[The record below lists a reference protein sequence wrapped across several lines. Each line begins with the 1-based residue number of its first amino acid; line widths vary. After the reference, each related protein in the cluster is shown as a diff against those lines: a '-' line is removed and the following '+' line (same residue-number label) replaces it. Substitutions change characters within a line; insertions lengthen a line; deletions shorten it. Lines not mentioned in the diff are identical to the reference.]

1 MSDQI
6 APNGPAAT
14 SANGERGAFVEFLLA
29 HEFAIAF
36 WVLTAIVLVPVFSV
50 AVPPLADY
58 VNHLARM
65 KVIAVQG
72 LDAHL
77 DAFYRIDWQL
87 IPNLAMD
94 LVVPPLMK
102 FMSVYSAG
110 QVFTALT
117 VLASVTGPMA
127 IHRALYGR
135 INAFPLTAFVVV
147 YNGIFLFGMMNF
159 LLGVGLAMWGMA
171 FWIAMQERALW
182 ARMAV
187 SAVFCLLLYICHL
200 YAVGLYGLGIGAF
213 EIWAWSKRRFRF
225 DRDFLVDLAALIVPV
240 LPIMW
245 LLVGSSTWGLV
256 GEYAWAPQSKM
267 DGLQLVFRTYIDT
280 HDLAVMGLGLAALG
294 WALHRQ
300 ILSVHGAIVPLT
312 VFGFA
317 VFLAMPYTLFG
328 SEMADQRMP
337 VAMLLMLLGF
347 VHLDP
352 EDKWSKAGFLVLV
365 VGFAVLRVGDVT
377 VQWVKMASIYQ
388 DFRISLATVPP
399 GAKILVAYSDEPKGT
414 QAEQDAISH
423 APCVAMIERSALVST
438 AFTVKGK
445 QIMTVRRE
453 FRAQV
458 DSEDGVP
465 PSISQLVAASY
476 VRPDDAPRD
485 HYWDNWTDDDDY
497 VYVLYSEHEA
507 DNPDP
512 TNLDLVH
519 DGKGFQLYKIKKDG
533 SSAAAV
539 SATVSAAV
547 GVDR

>member
-1 MSDQI
+1 MTDQT
-6 APNGPAAT
+6 AQT
-14 SANGERGAFVEFLLA
+14 DQSSASTNGERGAFVEFLLA

-50 AVPPLADY
+50 AVPPMADY

-65 KVIAVQG
+65 NVIALQG
-72 LDAHL
+72 SDPFL

-94 LVVPPLMK
+94 LIVPPLTRV
-102 FMSVYSAG
+102 MSVYSAG
-110 QVFTALT
+110 QMFTALT

-127 IHRALYGR
+127 IHKALYGR

-147 YNGIFLFGMMNF
+147 YNGVFLFGMMNF

-171 FWIAMQERALW
+171 FWIACQEKPLW
-182 ARMAV
+182 LRIAV
-187 SAVFCLLLYICHL
+187 STVFCALLYVCHL
-200 YAVGLYGLGIGAF
+200 YAIGLYGLGIGSY

-225 DRDFLVDLAALIVPV
+225 DRDFLVDLVALIVPV
-240 LPIMW
+240 LPIVP
-245 LLVGSSTWGLV
+245 LFLGSSTWGLV

-267 DGLQLVFRTYIDT
+267 DGMQLVFRTYIDT

-294 WALHRQ
+294 WALHRG
-300 ILSVHGAIVPLT
+300 ILSVHLAIVPLA
-312 VFGFA
+312 VFGAA

-337 VAMLLMLLGF
+337 VALVLMLLGF

-352 EDKWSKAGFLVLV
+352 EDKWSKAGFLALV
-365 VGFAVLRVGDVT
+365 VGFALLRVGDVT
-377 VQWVKMASIYQ
+377 VQWMKMDKIYE
-388 DFRISLATVPP
+388 DFRHSLTKVPP
-399 GAKILVAYSDEPKGT
+399 GSKILVAHSDDPKGT

-423 APCVAMIERSALVST
+423 VPCVAMIERSALVST

-445 QIMTVRRE
+445 QIMTVRKA
-453 FRAQV
+453 FHAQV
-458 DSEDGVP
+458 DTEDGVP
-465 PSISQLVAASY
+465 PTISQLVAASY

-485 HYWDNWTDDDDY
+485 HFWDNWTEDDDF
-497 VYVLYSEHEA
+497 VYVLYTERET

-519 DGKGFQLYKIKKDG
+519 DGRGFQLYRVKKDTG
-533 SSAAAV
+533 E
-539 SATVSAAV
+539 
-547 GVDR
+547 GK

>member
-1 MSDQI
+1 MSEQI
-6 APNGPAAT
+6 VPNHAASSPST
-14 SANGERGAFVEFLLA
+14 VARTALVDFLLA

-36 WVLTAIVLVPVFSV
+36 WVLTAIVLVPVSL
-50 AVPPLADY
+50 AGIPPLADY

-65 KVIAVQG
+65 HVIAVRG
-72 LDAHL
+72 H
-77 DAFYRIDWQL
+77 DAFLDTFYKIDWQL

-94 LVVPPLMK
+94 LIVPPLGRLMD
-102 FMSVYSAG
+102 VYRAG

-117 VLASVTGPMA
+117 VLATVTGPMA
-127 IHRALYGR
+127 IHMALYR
-135 INAFPLTAFVVV
+135 RTNAFPLTAFVVV

-159 LLGVGLAMWGMA
+159 LLGVGLAMWGLA
-171 FWIAMQERALW
+171 AWIAIRDKALW
-182 ARMAV
+182 LRLVV
-187 SAVFCLLLYICHL
+187 SMLFCIGLYVCHL
-200 YAVGLYGLGIGAF
+200 YAIGLYGLGIGSF
-213 EIWAWSKRRFRF
+213 EVWAWARRKWRL
-225 DRDFLVDLAALIVPV
+225 DRRLVVDLIALIVPV
-240 LPIMW
+240 LPIVP
-245 LLVGSSTWGLV
+245 LLLGSSTWGLV
-256 GEYAWAPQSKM
+256 GEYGWAPQSKM
-267 DGLQLVFRTYIDT
+267 EGLELVFRTYIDT
-280 HDLAVMGLGLAALG
+280 HDLAVMGFGALALG

-300 ILSVHGAIVPLT
+300 ILSAHGAALPLL

-337 VAMLLMLLGF
+337 VALLLMLIGF
-347 VHLDP
+347 VRLDP
-352 EDKWSKAGFLVLV
+352 EDKWSKAGFMVLV

-377 VQWVKMASIYQ
+377 MQWLKMDRIYA
-388 DFRISLATVPP
+388 DFRASLVDVPR
-399 GAKILVAYSDEPKGT
+399 GSKILVAYADEPKGT

-445 QIMTVRRE
+445 QIMTVRRD

-485 HYWDNWTDDDDY
+485 HYWDNWTDEDDF
-497 VYVLYSEHEA
+497 VYVLYTEREA

-519 DGKGFQLYKIKKDG
+519 DGRGFQLYKVKKDATTVG
-533 SSAAAV
+533 S
-539 SATVSAAV
+539 
-547 GVDR
+547 R

>member
-6 APNGPAAT
+6 AQTEPPAT
-14 SANGERGAFVEFLLA
+14 PANGERGAIVEFLLT

-72 LDAHL
+72 ADPYL
-77 DAFYRIDWQL
+77 DAFYRIEWQL

-94 LVVPPLMK
+94 LIVPPLEK
-102 FMSVYSAG
+102 AMSVYAAG

-117 VLASVTGPMA
+117 VVASVTGPMA

-159 LLGVGLAMWGMA
+159 LLGVGLAMWGLA
-171 FWIAMQERALW
+171 FWIACQEKPLW
-182 ARMAV
+182 VRMVV
-187 SAVFCLLLYICHL
+187 SAVFCLLLYVCHL
-200 YAVGLYGLGIGAF
+200 YAIGLYGLGIGSF
-213 EIWAWSKRRFRF
+213 EIWAWWKRRFRF
-225 DRDFLVDLAALIVPV
+225 DREFFVDLAALILPV
-240 LPIMW
+240 LPIVP
-245 LLVGSSTWGLV
+245 LFLASSTWGLV

-267 DGLQLVFRTYIDT
+267 DGLQLIFRTYIDT
-280 HDLAVMGLGLAALG
+280 HDLAVMGLGFAALG
-294 WALHRQ
+294 WALHRG
-300 ILSVHGAIVPLT
+300 ILSVHPAILPLA
-312 VFGFA
+312 VFGSA

-337 VAMLLMLLGF
+337 VALTLMLLGF

-352 EDKWSKAGFLVLV
+352 EDKWSKAGFLALV
-365 VGFAVLRVGDVT
+365 VGFALLRVGDVT
-377 VQWVKMASIYQ
+377 LQWVRVEKIYE
-388 DFRISLATVPP
+388 DFRVSLGKVPQ
-399 GAKILVAYSDEPKGT
+399 GAKILVAHADDPKGT

-445 QIMTVRRE
+445 QIMTVRK
-453 FRAQV
+453 AYHGQV
-458 DSEDGVP
+458 DTEDGVP
-465 PSISQLVAASY
+465 PTISQLVAASY

-485 HYWDNWTDDDDY
+485 HFWDNWTEDDDF
-497 VYVLYSEHEA
+497 VYVLYTEREA

-519 DGKGFQLYKIKKDG
+519 EGHGFQLYKVKKEPPEPK
-533 SSAAAV
+533 
-539 SATVSAAV
+539 
-547 GVDR
+547 